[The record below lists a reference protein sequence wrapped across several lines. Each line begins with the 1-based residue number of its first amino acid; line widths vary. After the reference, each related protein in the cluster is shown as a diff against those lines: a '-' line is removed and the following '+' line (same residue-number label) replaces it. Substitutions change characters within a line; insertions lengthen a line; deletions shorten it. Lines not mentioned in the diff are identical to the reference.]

1 METEGYFKTLI
12 ENLNDL
18 VQVVGSDG
26 RVLYSSSQLESLV
39 EYTNEEAVQLEPFQ
53 WIHPEDRERVSS
65 QFEMQKKAG
74 FNHYQTAYRI
84 ITKSGAIKPVEAK
97 VTNALENPL
106 VNGIIAVVR
115 EVSHR
120 VESEE
125 KIRNQSQ
132 LYQIMTD
139 ISKRFLNHDFE
150 SATKYML
157 TRLGQFAVV
166 DRAYVYVINQERQ
179 HWDCIYEWRRPESE
193 QFQSIFYQAGFPVS
207 QGRWMQEE
215 LALGKIVNIGN
226 MQEMP
231 PEAAETKAM
240 FESDM
245 TLSILLLPMLTNG
258 QLIGFIG
265 YDSVLEPKIW
275 QEDDITA
282 LTICTE
288 ILTSALLRSEAER
301 ATKQSLSV
309 NAAVIESTA
318 EGILVTDLNDN
329 IIVYNTTFKDMWQ
342 IPETALPLKKA
353 SVALQ
358 HALANVENAE
368 ELSAKAHLAVTNASQ
383 PVTITAYLRNKKVIE
398 CISKPHIIDRKV
410 VGRVWSNRDITSRIL
425 AEREERE
432 KGVAQAQFESL
443 KNQINP
449 HFLFNSLNVLAS
461 LVHVDADL
469 SEKFIDQLA
478 RSYRYLL
485 EQKDKDLV
493 PLKTEIA
500 FVHSFT
506 FLLKIRFEEKLKVN
520 IRLDKETMNYY
531 VAPLT
536 LQLLIENA
544 VKHNVISAETPLV
557 IDIYNEG
564 DEFLVVSNN
573 LQLRDKLLPSTG
585 VGQNN
590 IKFRYKLFTQTEVA
604 FAVNNNQYTVRI
616 PFIKNI

>member
-12 ENLNDL
+12 ESINDV
-18 VQVVGSDG
+18 VQVIKSDG
-26 RVLYSSSQLESLV
+26 SVMFSSLQLESLGG
-39 EYTNEEAVQLEPFQ
+39 YTSEEASLLEPYQ
-53 WIHPEDRERVSS
+53 WVHPEDRVRVIA
-65 QFEMQKKAG
+65 QFETQIKAR
-74 FNHYQTAYRI
+74 FNHFQTAYRI
-84 ITKSGAIKPVEAK
+84 ITKSGEIKHVETK
-97 VTNALENPL
+97 VTNALNNPL
-106 VNGIIAVVR
+106 VNGIITVVR
-115 EVSHR
+115 DVTQRIED
-120 VESEE
+120 ED
-125 KIRNQSQ
+125 KINKQSR

-139 ISKRFLNHDFE
+139 ISKRFLNQDIE

-157 TRLGQFAVV
+157 THLGQFAAV
-166 DRAYVYVINQERQ
+166 DRAYVYLLDKVRL
-179 HWDCIYEWRRPESE
+179 HWNCIYEWRRPESE
-193 QFQSIFYQAGFPVS
+193 QFQSIFYQTGFPVD

-215 LALGKIVNIGN
+215 LARGKIVNIGDI
-226 MQEMP
+226 QEMP
-231 PEAAETKAM
+231 PEASESKAM

-245 TLSILLLPMLTNG
+245 TLSILLLPMLSNG

-265 YDSVLEPKIW
+265 YDSILEPKIW

-288 ILTSALLRSEAER
+288 ILTSAMLRSEAEG
-301 ATKQSLSV
+301 AIKQSLSV

-342 IPETALPLKKA
+342 IPDTALPLKKA
-353 SVALQ
+353 SVAIQYVLE
-358 HALANVENAE
+358 NVENTVEFDGMAR
-368 ELSAKAHLAVTNASQ
+368 LAATDAYQ
-383 PVTITAYLRNKKVIE
+383 PVTITAIMHDKKVIE
-398 CISKPHIIDRKV
+398 CISKPQIVEGKV
-410 VGRVWSNRDITSRIL
+410 VGRVWSSRDITSRIS

-432 KGVAQAQFESL
+432 RGVAQAQFESL

-461 LVHVDADL
+461 LVQVDADL

-493 PLKTEIA
+493 PVKTEID

-506 FLLKIRFEEKLKVN
+506 FLLKIRFEDKLRVN
-520 IRLDKETMNYY
+520 IQLDQETMSYY
-531 VAPLT
+531 IAPLT

-544 VKHNVISAETPLV
+544 VKHNMISADTPLV
-557 IDIYNEG
+557 IDIFNER

-573 LQLRDKLLPSTG
+573 LQLRDVLLPSTG
-585 VGQNN
+585 VGHNN
-590 IKFRYKLFTQTEVA
+590 IKSRYKLFTKTEVI
-604 FAVNNNQYTVRI
+604 FAVDNDTYIVRI
-616 PFIKNI
+616 PFIKSI

>member
-12 ENLNDL
+12 ESINDL
-18 VQVVGSDG
+18 VQVIKSDG
-26 RVLYSSSQLESLV
+26 SVLYSSPQLESLGG
-39 EYTNEEAVQLEPFQ
+39 YTNEDAGLQEPFQ
-53 WIHPEDRERVSS
+53 WIHPDDRLRVST
-65 QFEMQKKAG
+65 QFEAQKKAG
-74 FNHYQTAYRI
+74 FAHYQTAYRI
-84 ITKSGAIKPVEAK
+84 ITKSGAVKHVETK
-97 VTNALENPL
+97 ITNALQNPL

-115 EVSHR
+115 DVTQR

-125 KIRNQSQ
+125 KIRKQSR

-139 ISKRFLNHDFE
+139 ISKRFLNEDVE

-157 TRLGQFAVV
+157 THLGQFAVV
-166 DRAYVYVINQERQ
+166 DRAYVYIVDRIRQ

-193 QFQSIFYQAGFPVS
+193 QFQSIFYQAGFPTD
-207 QGRWMQEE
+207 QGRWMQEQ
-215 LALGKIVNIGN
+215 LAQGKIVNIGDI
-226 MQEMP
+226 QDMP
-231 PEAAETKAM
+231 PEASESKAM

-265 YDSVLEPKIW
+265 YDSILEPKIW

-288 ILTSALLRSEAER
+288 ILTSALLRSEAEG
-301 ATKQSLSV
+301 AIKQSLSV

-329 IIVYNTTFKDMWQ
+329 IIVYNTTFRDMWQ
-342 IPETALPLKKA
+342 IPDAALPLKKA
-353 SVALQ
+353 SVALKYALESVENTVEVSEKA
-358 HALANVENAE
+358 ALAATDV
-368 ELSAKAHLAVTNASQ
+368 SQ
-383 PVTITAYLRNKKVIE
+383 PVTITAYMLNKKVIE
-398 CISKPHIIDRKV
+398 CISKPQIMEGKV
-410 VGRVWSNRDITSRIL
+410 VGRVWSNRDITSRIS

-461 LVHVDADL
+461 LVQVDADL

-493 PLKTEIA
+493 PLKTEID

-520 IRLDKETMNYY
+520 IRLDPETLGYY
-531 VAPLT
+531 IAPLT

-564 DEFLVVSNN
+564 DDFLVVSNN
-573 LQLRDKLLPSTG
+573 LQLRDILLPSTG

-590 IKFRYKLFTQTEVA
+590 IKSRYKLFTKTEVV
-604 FAVNNNQYTVRI
+604 FTVDNDEYVVRI
-616 PFIKNI
+616 PFIKSI

>member
-1 METEGYFKTLI
+1 METEGYFRTLI
-12 ENLNDL
+12 ERINDL
-18 VQVVGSDG
+18 VQVIRSDG
-26 RVLYSSSQLESLV
+26 SILYSSSQLESLGG
-39 EYTNEEAVQLEPFQ
+39 YTNEETAQLAPFH
-53 WIHPEDRERVSS
+53 WIHPEDRARVST
-65 QFEMQKKAG
+65 QFETQKKAG
-74 FNHYQTAYRI
+74 FSHYQTAYRI
-84 ITKSGAIKPVEAK
+84 ITKSGAVKHVETK

-115 EVSHR
+115 DVTQR

-125 KIRNQSQ
+125 KIRKQSQ
-132 LYQIMTD
+132 LYQIMTN
-139 ISKRFLNHDFE
+139 ISKRFLNQDVE

-157 TRLGQFAVV
+157 THLGQFAVV
-166 DRAYVYVINQERQ
+166 DRAYVYILDKERQ

-193 QFQSIFYQAGFPVS
+193 QFPSIFNQAGFPVD
-207 QGRWMQEE
+207 QGRWMQKE
-215 LALGKIVNIGN
+215 LASGRIINIKN
-226 MQEMP
+226 LEEMP
-231 PEAAETKAM
+231 PEASETKDM
-240 FESDM
+240 FESDL

-265 YDSVLEPKIW
+265 YDSVLAPKIW

-288 ILTSALLRSEAER
+288 ILTSALLRSEAES
-301 ATKQSLSV
+301 AIKQSLSV

-329 IIVYNTTFKDMWQ
+329 IIVYNTTFKEMWQ

-353 SVALQ
+353 SVAIQYVLEQ
-358 HALANVENAE
+358 VENTE
-368 ELSAKAHLAVTNASQ
+368 EFIEKANIATINANQ
-383 PVTITAYLRNKKVIE
+383 PVTITAYFHNKKVIE
-398 CISKPHIIDRKV
+398 CISKPQIIEGKV

-432 KGVAQAQFESL
+432 RGVAQAQFESL

-461 LVHVDADL
+461 LVHIDTDL

-493 PLKTEIA
+493 PLKTEID

-506 FLLKIRFEEKLKVN
+506 FLLKIRFGEKLKVN
-520 IRLDKETMNYY
+520 IRPDKKTMGYY

-544 VKHNVISAETPLV
+544 VKHNMISAETPLV
-557 IDIYNEG
+557 IDIYNEE
-564 DEFLVVSNN
+564 DDFLVVSNN

-590 IKFRYKLFTQTEVA
+590 IKSRYKLFTSTEVVFEA
-604 FAVNNNQYTVRI
+604 TNDKYTVRI
-616 PFIKNI
+616 PFIKNM

>member
-12 ENLNDL
+12 ENMNDL
-18 VQVVGSDG
+18 VQVIRSDG

-39 EYTNEEAVQLEPFQ
+39 GYTNEEAVRLEPFQ
-53 WIHPEDRERVSS
+53 WIHPEDREWVRS
-65 QFEMQKKAG
+65 QFEMQKNTGA
-74 FNHYQTAYRI
+74 NHYQTAYRI
-84 ITKSGAIKPVEAK
+84 ITKSGAIKHVEAK

-106 VNGIIAVVR
+106 VNGIIALVR
-115 EVSHR
+115 DITRR
-120 VESEE
+120 VESEA
-125 KIRNQSQ
+125 KIRKQSQ

-139 ISKRFLNHDFE
+139 ISKRFLNQDFE
-150 SATKYML
+150 SATRYML
-157 TRLGQFAVV
+157 TRLGQFALV

-215 LALGKIVNIGN
+215 LALGKIINIGN

-288 ILTSALLRSEAER
+288 VLTSALLRSEAER

-342 IPETALPLKKA
+342 IPEAALPLKKA

-368 ELSAKAHLAVTNASQ
+368 ELSAKAHLAATNAGQ

-557 IDIYNEG
+557 IDIYNDG

-573 LQLRDKLLPSTG
+573 LQLRDNLLPSTG

>member
-1 METEGYFKTLI
+1 MKTEGYFKTLI
-12 ENLNDL
+12 DSINDL
-18 VQVVGSDG
+18 VQVVRSDG
-26 RVLYSSSQLESLV
+26 SVLYSSSQLESLIG
-39 EYTNEEAVQLEPFQ
+39 YTNEEAARLEPFQ
-53 WIHPEDRERVSS
+53 WIHPEDRERVST

-74 FNHYQTAYRI
+74 ANHYQTEYRI
-84 ITKSGAIKPVEAK
+84 ITKSGAIRHVETK
-97 VTNALENPL
+97 VTNALEDPL

-115 EVSHR
+115 DVTQR

-125 KIRNQSQ
+125 KIRKQSQ

-139 ISKRFLNHDFE
+139 ISKRFLNQDFE

-288 ILTSALLRSEAER
+288 VLTSALLRSEAER

-368 ELSAKAHLAVTNASQ
+368 ELSAKAHLAATNAGQ

-557 IDIYNEG
+557 IDIYNDG

-573 LQLRDKLLPSTG
+573 LQLRDNLLPSTG

-616 PFIKNI
+616 PLIKNI

>member
-1 METEGYFKTLI
+1 METEGYFRTLI
-12 ENLNDL
+12 EGINDL
-18 VQVVGSDG
+18 VQVIRSDG
-26 RVLYSSSQLESLV
+26 SVLYSSSQLESLGG
-39 EYTNEEAVQLEPFQ
+39 YTHEEASRLEPFQ
-53 WIHPEDRERVSS
+53 WIHPEDRVRVST
-65 QFEMQKKAG
+65 QFELQKKAG

-84 ITKSGAIKPVEAK
+84 ITKSGAVKHVETK

-115 EVSHR
+115 DVTQR
-120 VESEE
+120 VEAEE
-125 KIRNQSQ
+125 TIRKQSQ

-139 ISKRFLNHDFE
+139 ISKLFLNQDVE

-166 DRAYVYVINQERQ
+166 DRAYVYILDKERQ

-193 QFQSIFYQAGFPVS
+193 QFPSIFNQAGFPID

-215 LALGKIVNIGN
+215 LASGRIINIAN
-226 MQEMP
+226 LEEMP
-231 PEAAETKAM
+231 SEASETKDM
-240 FESDM
+240 FESDL

-258 QLIGFIG
+258 ELIGFIG
-265 YDSVLEPKIW
+265 YDSVLEHKIW
-275 QEDDITA
+275 QENDITA

-288 ILTSALLRSEAER
+288 ILTSAMLRSEAEK
-301 ATKQSLSV
+301 TIKQSLSV

-329 IIVYNTTFKDMWQ
+329 IIVYNTTFKEMWQ
-342 IPETALPLKKA
+342 IPEAALPLKKA

-358 HALANVENAE
+358 HALENVENAA
-368 ELSAKAHLAVTNASQ
+368 ELIEKANLAATNTHQ
-383 PVTITAYLRNKKVIE
+383 PVTITAYFRNKRVIE
-398 CISKPHIIDRKV
+398 CISKPQIIDGEV

-461 LVHVDADL
+461 LVHVDTDL

-493 PLKTEIA
+493 PLKTEID

-506 FLLKIRFEEKLKVN
+506 FLLKIRFEEKLRVN
-520 IRLDKETMNYY
+520 VQLDKETMDYY

-544 VKHNVISAETPLV
+544 VKHNMISAEIPLV

-564 DEFLVVSNN
+564 ADFLVVSNN

-590 IKFRYKLFTQTEVA
+590 IKSRYKLFTNTEVV
-604 FAVNNNQYTVRI
+604 FETSNGKYTVRI
-616 PFIKNI
+616 PFIKNA